1 MCSRFYFVLRG
12 NRVCVR
18 LVYIIPYNDIL
29 ALFSYITDYLN
40 QPWVREEIGID
51 PSARNFTPVSWDVN
65 TGFEKAGDALH
76 QTEFYVA
83 ELLERGV
90 RVLIYAGTY
99 DASADWVA
107 NERWTLEMEWSGQE
121 GFRSQDLKQWKIKGE
136 PMGKFRSFAN
146 LTFATI
152 YGAGHMVSRKSL
164 PARQVTYVL
173 YRFPMI
179 SLQSRWSW

>member
-1 MCSRFYFVLRG
+1 MRARFYPVLRR

-18 LVYIIPYNDIL
+18 FVYDCPSYNIL
-29 ALFSYITDYLN
+29 PFFSFIVDYLN
-40 QPWVREEIGID
+40 QYWVREEIGVD

-121 GFRSQDLKQWKIKGE
+121 GFRSQDLKEWKIEGE
-136 PMGKFRSFAN
+136 PVGKFRSFGN

-152 YGAGHMVSRKSL
+152 YGAGHMASRKSL
-164 PARQVTYVL
+164 PIRQVTYL
-173 YRFPMI
+173 RAA
-179 SLQSRWSW
+179 